1 MRILAFDQS
10 TQKTGW
16 AVFDDGQLVES
27 GVCDLHKEKD
37 VNVRLQ
43 ALWQYAIDLVQRWE
57 PNLVVAENVSLQN
70 PNVKTI
76 VELARVQ
83 GLLQAAAYS
92 LPVAEPVTYYMPA
105 TWRKAVGIQTGR
117 GIKRADLKKAA
128 IAMVSEQYHK
138 QVSDDE
144 ADAILIGQAA
154 VSLATEAKE
163 K

>member
-1 MRILAFDQS
+1 MKILAFDQS

-16 AVFDDGQLVES
+16 AIFEDGVLLDS
-27 GVCDLHKEKD
+27 GVYDLHKEKD
-37 VNVRLQ
+37 VDVRLRGLCGFIREFIPEQ
-43 ALWQYAIDLVQRWE
+43 Q
-57 PNLVVAENVSLQN
+57 PNLVVAEGVSLQN

-83 GLLQAAAYS
+83 GLLQAATYS
-92 LPVAEPVTYYMPA
+92 LPVYVPVVFFMPA
-105 TWRKAVGIQTGR
+105 AWRKAVGIQIGR
-117 GIKRADLKKAA
+117 GVKRAELKKAA
-128 IAMVSEQYHK
+128 ISMVAERYGK

-154 VSLATEAKE
+154 VDLAAEHKE

>member
-16 AVFDDGQLVES
+16 AVFDNGVLLDS

-37 VNVRLQ
+37 VDVRLRGLFSF
-43 ALWQYAIDLVQRWE
+43 ANELVSKRQ
-57 PNLVVAENVSLQN
+57 PNLIAAEGVSLQN

-92 LPVAEPVTYYMPA
+92 LPGSVPIVFYMPA
-105 TWRKAVGIQTGR
+105 AWRKVVGIQMGR
-117 GIKRADLKKAA
+117 GVKRAELKKAA
-128 IAMVSEQYHK
+128 IAMVAEKYGK

-154 VSLATEAKE
+154 VDLAAENKE

>member
-37 VNVRLQ
+37 VNVRLR
-43 ALWQYAIDLVQRWE
+43 ALWQYAVDLVQCWE

-92 LPVAEPVTYYMPA
+92 LPVVEPITYYMPA
-105 TWRKAVGIQTGR
+105 AWRKAVGIQTGR

-154 VSLATEAKE
+154 VSLATELKE

>member
-1 MRILAFDQS
+1 MNILAFDQS

-16 AVFDDGQLVES
+16 AVFKDGILIDS
-27 GVCDLHKEKD
+27 GVFDMHKEKD
-37 VNVRLQ
+37 VDVRLRGLCAFAQ
-43 ALWQYAIDLVQRWE
+43 GLVARWQPE
-57 PNLVVAENVSLQN
+57 LVVAEGVSLQN

-83 GLLQAAAYS
+83 GLLQAAAYA
-92 LPVAEPVTYYMPA
+92 LPFEVPVIFYMPA
-105 TWRKAVGIQTGR
+105 AWRKIVGIQMGR
-117 GIKRADLKKAA
+117 GVKRAELKKAA
-128 IAMVSEQYHK
+128 ITMVAEHYGK

-154 VSLATEAKE
+154 VALAAENKE

>member
-16 AVFDDGQLVES
+16 AVFEDGRLLDS
-27 GVCDLHKEKD
+27 GVCDLHKDDD
-37 VNVRLQ
+37 VDARSRGLFDFANE
-43 ALWQYAIDLVQRWE
+43 LVSKRQPE
-57 PNLVVAENVSLQN
+57 LIVAEGVSLQN

-92 LPVAEPVTYYMPA
+92 LPETVPIVFYMPSS
-105 TWRKAVGIQTGR
+105 WRKVVGIQVGR
-117 GIKRADLKKAA
+117 GVKRAELKKAA
-128 IAMVSEQYHK
+128 ITMVAEKYGK

-154 VSLATEAKE
+154 ADLAAENKE

>member
-16 AVFDDGQLVES
+16 AFFVDGGLLDS

-37 VNVRLQ
+37 VDVRLRGLCRFASELISKQ
-43 ALWQYAIDLVQRWE
+43 QPDLIT
-57 PNLVVAENVSLQN
+57 AEGVSLQN

-92 LPVAEPVTYYMPA
+92 LPTEVPIVFYMPA
-105 TWRKAVGIQTGR
+105 TWRKAVGIQMGR
-117 GIKRADLKKAA
+117 GVKRAELKKAA
-128 IAMVSEQYHK
+128 IAMVAERYGK

-144 ADAILIGQAA
+144 ADAILIGRAA
-154 VSLATEAKE
+154 VALAAENKE